1 MGTQTGYL
9 AATRHPWP
17 CFLFLMPLLI
27 AYEVGVLWLGGTQP
41 QALRNGA
48 DAWLRWGLEAF
59 GLYQLYWAPAL
70 LAGVFLLW
78 SWARREDR
86 PRDLLGVLSGMV
98 IESVVFALLLWALSR
113 GFGPLLD
120 GLGIE
125 LQTAGHS
132 TTEQAVGLIVTYV
145 GAGIYEEALFRLV
158 LFAGLSVLL
167 DWAGVPSLA
176 SFLLAAAASAVLFSA
191 AHHVGPFGEP
201 FNGYVFLF
209 RTAAGLYF
217 ALLYRLRGFGIA
229 AGAHACYDVLVGAV
243 PG

>member
-1 MGTQTGYL
+1 
-9 AATRHPWP
+9 
-17 CFLFLMPLLI
+17 
-27 AYEVGVLWLGGTQP
+27 
-41 QALRNGA
+41 
-48 DAWLRWGLEAF
+48 
-59 GLYQLYWAPAL
+59 
-70 LAGVFLLW
+70 
-78 SWARREDR
+78 
-86 PRDLLGVLSGMV
+86 MV